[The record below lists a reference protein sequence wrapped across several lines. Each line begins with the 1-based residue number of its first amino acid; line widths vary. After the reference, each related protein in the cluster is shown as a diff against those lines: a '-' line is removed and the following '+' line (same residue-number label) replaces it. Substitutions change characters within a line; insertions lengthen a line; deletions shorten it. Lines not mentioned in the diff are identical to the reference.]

1 MGTTL
6 HARIFVAADH
16 PHLTAEDVAAFLDR
30 RLTATERHGIEDHLA
45 HCGRCRAEL
54 AAVRRLVKSGPVPRQ
69 LTLRTGLAAA
79 AVIAFLA
86 LTLGRLGSGGT
97 DDRVRTPPS
106 LTGSGS
112 ELITA
117 IQPADGDTVATARP
131 ALIWRS
137 IGGEPAYRVTIT
149 EETGKLVWTN
159 TTTDTA
165 LTLPPTLLSPRTT
178 YFWYVDALRADGRA
192 ASTGVHRFIVP

>member
-6 HARIFVAADH
+6 RVQALVAADH

-30 RLTATERHGIEDHLA
+30 RLTTTERHDVEDHLA
-45 HCGRCRAEL
+45 HCGRCRAEV
-54 AAVRRLVKSGPVPRQ
+54 AAVRRLVKAGPVPRK
-69 LTLRTGLAAA
+69 LTLRTAFAAA

-86 LTLGRLGSGGT
+86 LTLGRLGPGGT
-97 DDRVRTPPS
+97 DDRVRTTPS
-106 LTGSGS
+106 LSGGGS
-112 ELITA
+112 ELITGL
-117 IQPADGDTVATARP
+117 QPADGDTVASARP

-137 IGGEPAYRVTIT
+137 IGGEPAYRVTVT

-159 TTTDTA
+159 TTTDTS

-192 ASTGVHRFIVP
+192 ASTGVRRFVVP

>member
-1 MGTTL
+1 M
-6 HARIFVAADH
+6 HARTLVTADH

-30 RLTATERHGIEDHLA
+30 RLPTTERHGIEEHLA
-45 HCGRCRAEL
+45 HCARCRAEL
-54 AAVRRLVKSGPVPRQ
+54 AAVRKLVKSGPIPRQ

-97 DDRVRTPPS
+97 EDRVRTTPS
-106 LTGSGS
+106 LTGTGS
-112 ELITA
+112 ELITGL
-117 IQPADGDTVATARP
+117 QPADGDTVASARP

-137 IGGEPAYRVTIT
+137 IGGEPAYRVTVT

-159 TTTDTA
+159 TTTDTSV
-165 LTLPPTLLSPRTT
+165 TPPPTLLFPRKT

-192 ASTGVHRFIVP
+192 ASTGVRRFIVP